1 MSEEQNE
8 LGKYDYEVVYPL
20 DVIQFVSGNKKMYM
34 FLNYLFSEARKF
46 NDANR
51 DEMGDDFFPIM
62 HHVERSFA
70 YEIEFDF
77 FVETYVRYAKEIF
90 GISEDSEW
98 KMFSFLRNNTDDKIS
113 KARYVFFVTILG
125 DYYSLGG
132 QFYRDPCKNKKMIYF
147 EKVYKNEFGK
157 FAKGRV
163 IQIKDYY
170 DQHILESD
178 NYLSVREEV
187 KEEMAFGKKFV
198 KKFMEENELEKL
210 QQIYKIDTN

>member
-1 MSEEQNE
+1 MSEEQDG

-77 FVETYVRYAKEIF
+77 FVKTYVRYAKEIF
-90 GISEDSEW
+90 GIDEDSEW

-113 KARYVFFVTILG
+113 KARYIFFVNILG
-125 DYYSLGG
+125 DYFSFAGL
-132 QFYRDPCKNKKMIYF
+132 FYKDCCKNQKMIYF
-147 EKVYKNEFGK
+147 EKLYKNENDSY
-157 FAKGRV
+157 AIGRV
-163 IQIKDYY
+163 IQIKDYF
-170 DQHILESD
+170 DKHILRTDDLESIR
-178 NYLSVREEV
+178 REFKKEV
-187 KEEMAFGKKFV
+187 AFGKKIV
-198 KKFMEENELEKL
+198 KKFVTNHPLKSRKELQNSL
-210 QQIYKIDTN
+210 